1 MKNLLRNFSVTI
13 LLTALAAAQSAAP
26 SYTPKFPGD
35 PARSDAEAAAM
46 GFMRVVVN
54 AQKNYSRKHAGQYA
68 PSLNALVGQGSFTR
82 RMLTPK
88 RGDYSVRFKGSSKEY
103 SLWLTP
109 ATISATERA
118 FFVDQTGVIK
128 AEEDK
133 QASENSPKAKA
144 EQ

>member
-26 SYTPKFPGD
+26 SYAPKFPGD

-88 RGDYSVRFKGSSKEY
+88 RGDYSVRFKGTSKEY

-118 FFVDQTGVIK
+118 FFVDQTGIIK